1 MDNLSLYEFL
11 KLLAIAD
18 GGEAI
23 ELISKFQSGGLCIEG
38 ISVGDVED

>member
-1 MDNLSLYEFL
+1 MNNLTLKEFL
-11 KLLAIAD
+11 KLLADAD

-38 ISVGDVED
+38 LSVDDL